1 MTESILLQLLADVR
15 MIMRAQT
22 KPITHVGISTALSN
36 TASAPHTRVLL
47 RVVDIMV
54 ATGELVRDINAEGG
68 RCTYTRAASGDAR
81 DTGKRLIKAF
91 EFDLEEAAQQPAQ
104 QAAQPAQPVAESEP
118 EPGKTVRARII
129 NALAGGAKTR
139 QQLID
144 ALPADRANAIDSTLS
159 MLRSRGIVSRD
170 KLIRLLKPGEAD
182 AAAAA
187 SAREPTASIRPT
199 TPPLPAAAA
208 KSTPTA
214 RTAKKSSAV
223 QDFTAGQTAP
233 IFAGPIT
240 TLEGEITDSPARDLP
255 PEIAD
260 KMLRV
265 VLSLQGLGATLRDH
279 ANAERPPAPKP
290 VADLDTKVAVLR
302 KLAPMVAADISA
314 VLDAVANDLQAMAV
328 AA

>member
-15 MIMRAQT
+15 LIMRAQT
-22 KPITHVGISTALSN
+22 KPITHVGISEALSN

-104 QAAQPAQPVAESEP
+104 QAARPAQAVADSEP
-118 EPGKTVRARII
+118 EPGKTLRARII
-129 NALAGGAKTR
+129 NALASGAKTR

-144 ALPADRANAIDSTLS
+144 ALPADRANAIDSNLS
-159 MLRSRGIVSRD
+159 MLRNRGIVSRD

-187 SAREPTASIRPT
+187 SAREPTASIRPA

-208 KSTPTA
+208 KPA
-214 RTAKKSSAV
+214 PRDKPAKQQAV
-223 QDFTAGQTAP
+223 VQAPQTALTAAP
-233 IFAGPIT
+233 ADTPSEDALGIALTRATVAMAAFTIEARRF
-240 TLEGEITDSPARDLP
+240 TDAAL
-255 PEIAD
+255 
-260 KMLRV
+260 
-265 VLSLQGLGATLRDH
+265 
-279 ANAERPPAPKP
+279 APNP
-290 VADLDTKVAVLR
+290 VADLDTKISVLR

-314 VLDAVANDLQAMAV
+314 VLNAVANDLQAMA
-328 AA
+328 AAA